1 MKKVFLMF
9 SVAALFAAC
18 SNSGNQAT
26 DATAVSADSTGVN
39 YVVDATAST
48 ISWEAFKIVGGHKGT
63 IGLTSG
69 NFNIKDGNILS
80 GGFTINMLTM
90 ANTDIPV
97 GPDSMNYKL
106 VGHLTS
112 PDFFDVAKYPTGK
125 FEITSVTP
133 LTADADGNT
142 HTISGNLT
150 IKDSVK
156 NIVFP
161 AKVTINGDEL
171 TAEGTATVNR
181 LQFGIVYN
189 SVSVSPAALL
199 KKIGDNAIKDELT
212 IKIALKAKKG

>member
-1 MKKVFLMF
+1 MF

-63 IGLTSG
+63 IGLTEG

-97 GPDSMNYKL
+97 GPDSSNFNL
-106 VGHLTS
+106 VKHLTS
-112 PDFFDVAKYPTGK
+112 SDFFDVAKYPTGK

>member
-63 IGLTSG
+63 IGLTEG

-97 GPDSMNYKL
+97 GPDSSNFNL
-106 VGHLTS
+106 VKHLTS

>member
-26 DATAVSADSTGVN
+26 DAATVSADSTGVN
-39 YVVDATAST
+39 YTVDATAST
-48 ISWEAFKIVGGHKGT
+48 INWEAFKIVGGHQGT
-63 IGLTSG
+63 IGLTEG

-80 GGFTINMLTM
+80 GGFTINMSTI

-97 GPDSMNYKL
+97 GPDSMNFKL

-125 FEITSVTP
+125 FEITTVTP
-133 LTADADGNT
+133 LTADAAGNT

-156 NIVFP
+156 NITFP
-161 AKVTINGDEL
+161 AKVTINGDEV

-199 KKIGDNAIKDELT
+199 KKLGDNAIKDELN

>member
-39 YVVDATAST
+39 YVVDAAAST

-63 IGLTSG
+63 IGLTEG

-97 GPDSMNYKL
+97 GPDSSNFNL
-106 VGHLTS
+106 VKHLTS

>member
-1 MKKVFLMF
+1 MF

-63 IGLTSG
+63 IGLTEG

-97 GPDSMNYKL
+97 GPDSSNFNL
-106 VGHLTS
+106 VKHLTS
-112 PDFFDVAKYPTGK
+112 SAFFDVAKYPTGK
-125 FEITSVTP
+125 FEITTVTP
-133 LTADADGNT
+133 LTADAAGNT

>member
-1 MKKVFLMF
+1 MKKVILMF

-18 SNSGNQAT
+18 SNSANQAT
-26 DATAVSADSTGVN
+26 DAATVSADSTGVN
-39 YVVDATAST
+39 YVVDATTST
-48 ISWEAFKIVGGHKGT
+48 INWEAFKIVGGHQGT
-63 IGLTSG
+63 INITDG

-80 GGFTINMLTM
+80 GGFTINMATIT
-90 ANTDIPV
+90 NTDIPV
-97 GPDSMNYKL
+97 GPDSMNFKL
-106 VGHLTS
+106 VGHLMS

-133 LTADADGNT
+133 LTADAAGNT
-142 HTISGNLT
+142 HNISGNLT

-156 NIVFP
+156 NITFP
-161 AKVTINGDEL
+161 AKVAINGDEVS
-171 TAEGTATVNR
+171 AEGVAMVNR

-199 KKIGDNAIKDELT
+199 KKIGDNAIKDELS